1 MKIKFSLLLLALL
14 LISCSQKKEDWT
26 ILFDGSNLNSWKG
39 YLKDNPSDEW
49 EILDNTLVFTP
60 KENRGSVRNNIIT
73 KESFTNFV
81 LHLEWKI
88 SSGGNSGV
96 FWAIDEDEKYREPY
110 ETGPEIQVLDNEKH
124 PDGKILSHRA
134 GSLYDMI
141 QALPES
147 VNPAGEWNTFDITID
162 YKNNIGLVVL
172 NDVTVVEFPV
182 KGPEWDEMVSNSKFS
197 TWSAFAKT
205 DTGKIGLQDHDDT
218 VYYRNI
224 KIKRLP

>member
-1 MKIKFSLLLLALL
+1 MKIKFSLLLAALL
-14 LISCSQKKEDWT
+14 LISCSQEKEDWT

-39 YLKDNPSDEW
+39 YLKDTPSDEW

-73 KESFTNFV
+73 KESYTNFV

-96 FWAIDEDEKYREPY
+96 FWAIDENEKYREPY

-182 KGPEWDEMVSNSKFS
+182 KGPEWDEMVSNSKFA

>member
-1 MKIKFSLLLLALL
+1 MKIKFSLFLLALL

-26 ILFDGSNLNSWKG
+26 VLFDGSNLNSWKG
-39 YLKDNPSDEW
+39 YLKDTPSDEW

-60 KENRGSVRNNIIT
+60 NENRGSVRNNIIT
-73 KESFTNFV
+73 KESYTSFV

-96 FWAIDEDEKYREPY
+96 FWAIDENEKYREPY

-147 VNPAGEWNTFDITID
+147 ANPAGEWNTFDITID
-162 YKNNIGLVVL
+162 YKNNLGLVVL
-172 NDVTVVEFPV
+172 NDVLVLEFPV
-182 KGPEWDEMVSNSKFS
+182 KGPEWDEMVSNSKFA

>member
-1 MKIKFSLLLLALL
+1 MKIKFSLLILALL
-14 LISCSQKKEDWT
+14 LISCSQKKEDWN

-39 YLKDNPSDEW
+39 YLKDTPSDEW
-49 EILDNTLVFTP
+49 EIIDNTLVFTP

-73 KESFTNFV
+73 KESYTNFV

-147 VNPAGEWNTFDITID
+147 ANPAGEWNTFDITID

-182 KGPEWDEMVSNSKFS
+182 KGPEWDEMVSNSKFA

>member
-1 MKIKFSLLLLALL
+1 MKIKLSLFLLALL

-39 YLKDNPSDEW
+39 YLKDTPSDEW
-49 EILDNTLVFTP
+49 EITDNTLVFTP
-60 KENRGSVRNNIIT
+60 NENRGSVRNNIIT
-73 KESFTNFV
+73 KESYTNFV

-124 PDGKILSHRA
+124 PDGRILSHRA

-182 KGPEWDEMVSNSKFS
+182 IGPEWDEMVSNSKFA